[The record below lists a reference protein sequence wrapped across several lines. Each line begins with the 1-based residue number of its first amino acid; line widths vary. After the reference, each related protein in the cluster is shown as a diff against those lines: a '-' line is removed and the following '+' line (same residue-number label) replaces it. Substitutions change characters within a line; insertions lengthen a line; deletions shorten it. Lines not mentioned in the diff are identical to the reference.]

1 METVEG
7 AAAPRY
13 KCLEIPVFNINC
25 QALKCDTFEPT
36 AQFSYCNNET
46 MHKNNAGGKKK
57 ERESRAL
64 PVTERNNNILKLI
77 WFLINT
83 SIVMMDEK

>member
-1 METVEG
+1 MKSHSLLRAFPVETVEG

-13 KCLEIPVFNINC
+13 KFLAISVFNINC
-25 QALKCDTFEPT
+25 HALKCDTFEPT

-46 MHKNNAGGKKK
+46 MHKNNARGKN

-64 PVTERNNNILKLI
+64 PVTERNNNT
-77 WFLINT
+77 F
-83 SIVMMDEK
+83 